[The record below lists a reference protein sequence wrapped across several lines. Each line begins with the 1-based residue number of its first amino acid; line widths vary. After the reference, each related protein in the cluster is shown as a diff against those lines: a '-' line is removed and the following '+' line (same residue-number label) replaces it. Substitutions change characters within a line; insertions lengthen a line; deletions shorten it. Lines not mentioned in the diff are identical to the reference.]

1 MGRRRYATNPV
12 TRLWT
17 LLRFDLS
24 DDECGYLLERGD
36 VLCGDGRHVQAFR
49 SRDAA
54 LAWVQKLDPTVEAIP
69 NGHFYDL
76 RSVEAFVDRRQRAM
90 PQSSLDVWSLLGE
103 VAKAANREIP
113 ALAHATLPI
122 GTGTGSSLVEPLRVA
137 LASGLDVFRD
147 VVSYAEPM
155 NPFAI
160 STRARRA
167 TTPASEA

>member
-1 MGRRRYATNPV
+1 MGRRRFATNPV
-12 TRLWT
+12 TRVWT

-36 VLCGDGRHVQAFR
+36 VLCGDGRRVQAFR
-49 SRDAA
+49 SRDLA
-54 LAWVQKLDPTVEAIP
+54 LAWVRQLDPTVEAIP

-90 PQSSLDVWSLLGE
+90 PPSSLDVWSLLGE

-147 VVSYAEPM
+147 VVSYAEPIS
-155 NPFAI
+155 PFAVAV
-160 STRARRA
+160 SPRRTA
-167 TTPASEA
+167 TTSTES